1 MLQEEKLQKRY
12 YPPEWVNELRSKL
25 DIVQVISS
33 YLQVNKRG
41 NVHWAL
47 CPFHHE
53 KTPSFAINE
62 DDQFYHCFG
71 CGEGGDV
78 IKFVQQIESISYPEA
93 LEKLAER
100 AGMKLPEV
108 EDGEKI
114 EKAKQEKDEI
124 LKALDLAMKEYEK
137 NLYEP
142 FAKPAQEYV
151 KLRNFK
157 KSDLTKFHIGY
168 ANGNMI
174 IPSLV
179 KQGVKVETLVK
190 AGIAGKDEESG
201 KYYDKLSR
209 RLIFPVL
216 NSYEQCIAYSGRIL
230 EKSDFKAKYKNTEQ
244 TPVFDKGSSVYA
256 IDLLKQAKRNGTLK
270 YIILVEGQIDVIMM
284 HSNGFNTAVASL
296 GTAFTEKHAAQLKRF
311 STDIV
316 VCYDGDGAGQKATM
330 RAIGILEKEGFAVK
344 VARLPKGKD
353 PDEFLKE
360 FGKDAMQKLL
370 DNAKTPIEYKL
381 DLLKEKFDVSKPEG
395 KASYLKEA
403 FEILQAVETLSEKDV
418 YLKIISQVSNVPI
431 DILRRDAQSGKKM
444 VETSEEKNVLRTIE
458 DGNIKAVKFALKAI
472 INRETYSKLD
482 FDLEKYL
489 INPIYIS
496 ILKKVKETNSKEEF
510 FEKLD
515 ENEKDIVEKILELQS
530 FGEGKEYFNQ
540 CVWKIVENNL
550 KTKQQML
557 NEQYKAA
564 TSYDERK
571 EIAEKLNEIIK
582 KLSERKL

>member
-1 MLQEEKLQKRY
+1 MLEEKL
-12 YPPEWVNELRSKL
+12 ERS
-25 DIVQVISS
+25 VEQSAA
-33 YLQVNKRG
+33 
-41 NVHWAL
+41 AL
-47 CPFHHE
+47 
-53 KTPSFAINE
+53 TAMA
-62 DDQFYHCFG
+62 DDFFDH
-71 CGEGGDV
+71 
-78 IKFVQQIESISYPEA
+78 
-93 LEKLAER
+93 
-100 AGMKLPEV
+100 PEV
-108 EDGEKI
+108 GL
-114 EKAKQEKDEI
+114 QE
-124 LKALDLAMKEYEK
+124 
-137 NLYEP
+137 
-142 FAKPAQEYV
+142 
-151 KLRNFK
+151 
-157 KSDLTKFHIGY
+157 FH
-168 ANGNMI
+168 AF
-174 IPSLV
+174 
-179 KQGVKVETLVK
+179 ETLT
-190 AGIAGKDEESG
+190 GW
-201 KYYDKLSR
+201 
-209 RLIFPVL
+209 
-216 NSYEQCIAYSGRIL
+216 
-230 EKSDFKAKYKNTEQ
+230 
-244 TPVFDKGSSVYA
+244 
-256 IDLLKQAKRNGTLK
+256 
-270 YIILVEGQIDVIMM
+270 
-284 HSNGFNTAVASL
+284 
-296 GTAFTEKHAAQLKRF
+296 
-311 STDIV
+311 
-316 VCYDGDGAGQKATM
+316 
-330 RAIGILEKEGFAVK
+330 LEKEGFTVK

-370 DNAKTPIEYKL
+370 DNAKTPIEYRL